1 MILLRIL
8 EHDLH
13 RSRSGTSI
21 PYQIDVPAMID
32 FVPAVISST
41 RGKFLVSRKLTN
53 GDDVIY
59 KPKGEL
65 PMLIRGGKI
74 IKKDIDVSSKTLY
87 IGVGVFSQESEN
99 ADTLIGDM
107 MSAAFKLSIE
117 DNLGNVFSGKDRA
130 SKGFSYIQK
139 SSGMVIQP
147 HVCLMPAD
155 WTSDKKKRF
164 FGTDH
169 DDSSGKYKKI
179 CRIVPCTVPFPVFLS
194 RPDMVGLYTQFLGGG
209 AAILI
214 HNIALG
220 MAFCPS
226 KIPSQV

>member
-13 RSRSGTSI
+13 RSRSGTNI

-32 FVPAVISST
+32 FIPALISST

-59 KPKGEL
+59 KPKDEP

-74 IKKDIDVSSKTLY
+74 IKKNIDVSSKTLY

-99 ADTLIGDM
+99 TDTLIGDM
-107 MSAAFKLSIE
+107 IKAAFELSVS
-117 DNLGNVFSGKDRA
+117 DDLGNVFVGKDRA
-130 SKGFSYIQK
+130 SKGFSHVQK

-147 HVCLMPAD
+147 HVCLTPID
-155 WTSDKKKRF
+155 WTPDKKKRF
-164 FGTDH
+164 FGTDL
-169 DDSSGKYKKI
+169 DDAGKYKKI
-179 CRIVPCTVPFPVFLS
+179 CRIVPCVVPFPVFLS

-209 AAILI
+209 ASILI

-220 MAFCPS
+220 MAFCPL
-226 KIPSQV
+226 KIPG

>member
-13 RSRSGTSI
+13 RSRSGVNI
-21 PYQIDVPAMID
+21 PYQIDVPAVID
-32 FVPAVISST
+32 FIPAIISST

-59 KPKGEL
+59 KPKDEL

-74 IKKDIDVSSKTLY
+74 VKKNIDVSSKTLY

-99 ADTLIGDM
+99 ADVLIGDIIN
-107 MSAAFKLSIE
+107 AAFQLSI
-117 DNLGNVFSGKDRA
+117 DDSLGNIFVGKDRA
-130 SKGFSYIQK
+130 SKGFSYVQK

-147 HVCLMPAD
+147 HVCLTPTD
-155 WTSDKKKRF
+155 WTPDKKKRF
-164 FGTDH
+164 FGADL
-169 DDSSGKYKKI
+169 DGAGKYKKI
-179 CRIVPCTVPFPVFLS
+179 CRIVPCSVPFPVFLS

-209 AAILI
+209 ASILI
-214 HNIALG
+214 HNVALG
-220 MAFCPS
+220 MAFCPL
-226 KIPSQV
+226 KIPSRV